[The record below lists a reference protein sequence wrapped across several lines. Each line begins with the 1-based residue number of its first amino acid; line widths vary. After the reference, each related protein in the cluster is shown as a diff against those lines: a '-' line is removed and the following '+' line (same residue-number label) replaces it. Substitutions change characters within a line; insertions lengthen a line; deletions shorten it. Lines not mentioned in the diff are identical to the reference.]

1 MHDIVLTVGSDGR
14 VVFPAS
20 LRRQLGL
27 KGRDRIFLV
36 PDENGWRLETDADR
50 RARMRKIM
58 APYLPTDGTV
68 VSEEWVNERRAE
80 AQREWDE

>member
-1 MHDIVLTVGSDGR
+1 
-14 VVFPAS
+14 
-20 LRRQLGL
+20 
-27 KGRDRIFLV
+27 
-36 PDENGWRLETDADR
+36 
-50 RARMRKIM
+50 MRKIM